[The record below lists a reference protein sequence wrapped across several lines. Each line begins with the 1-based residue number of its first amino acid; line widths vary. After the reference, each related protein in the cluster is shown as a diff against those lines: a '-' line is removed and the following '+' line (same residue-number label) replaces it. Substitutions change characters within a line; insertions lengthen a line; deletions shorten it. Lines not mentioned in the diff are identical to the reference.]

1 MIRLP
6 TKSNRR
12 SFLFMYNSIL
22 HFNEFG
28 VKKIEKV
35 IKNFIGDGNKTIGD
49 LVMELNKPMQELLC
63 EIVKETIEEIDE
75 AYRQD
80 ESRKKK

>member
-1 MIRLP
+1 
-6 TKSNRR
+6 
-12 SFLFMYNSIL
+12 MYNSIL